1 MTVRPMQARR
11 RLTMPPSAQVAAGA
25 AGVCAGVATGVA
37 VTVDVRIGILLAL
50 AAVAVPVALI
60 DVPLAAAVWVGLGM
74 VSALPAFG
82 LATTAAGLLLLVAW
96 LVWLPGELAHAV
108 AALRLHRRLLVC
120 VALLLGWL
128 MLSLTWAQDAG
139 DAGPEVLRWWT
150 AALALVVLLTTVRT
164 ERDVRLLI
172 VALIAGALLSV
183 LIGVAGG
190 SLGSPATSVDT
201 ATSTEGRLQGGADDP
216 NYLAAYL
223 VAIGALA
230 VAIRPRLDGLVR
242 LAIPAVIV
250 VLAAGLLATQSR
262 GGLIAVLAALATAL
276 VLLPDRRL
284 AIGLCALAFGLG
296 AVAYVAAEPSALER
310 ITTASEDRGNGREDL
325 WRVATRMSTEH
336 PVAGVGLGNF
346 RVRSGEYVREPGAL
360 QYVDL
365 IVDRPHE
372 VHNTYLQL
380 LAETGLVGLGLFLAV
395 VVAAMGAAWRAAQRF
410 QTAGALALARLS
422 RAVLV
427 AQVGFLVAA
436 VFLSAASRSM
446 LWVLLAL
453 GPLLL
458 GLRTRG

>member
-1 MTVRPMQARR
+1 MQARGR
-11 RLTMPPSAQVAAGA
+11 PMMPPAAQVAGGA
-25 AGVCAGVATGVA
+25 ACVCAGIATGVA
-37 VTVDVRIGILLAL
+37 VTVDIRVGVLLAL

-60 DVPLAAAVWVGLGM
+60 DVPLAAAAWVGLGM

-82 LATTAAGLLLLVAW
+82 LATNAAGLLLLVAW
-96 LVWLPGELAHAV
+96 LVWLPGERAHAI

-128 MLSLTWAQDAG
+128 MLSLAWAQDPG
-139 DAGPEVLRWWT
+139 EAGPEVLRWWT
-150 AALALVVLLTTVRT
+150 AALALVVLLTTVRS

-190 SLGSPATSVDT
+190 SLGSPTTSVET

-230 VAIRPRLDGLVR
+230 LAIRPRLDGLAR
-242 LAIPAVIV
+242 LAMPAVV
-250 VLAAGLLATQSR
+250 AVLAAGLLATQSR
-262 GGLIAVLAALATAL
+262 GGVTAALAALAAAL

-284 AIGLCALAFGLG
+284 AIGVCALAFGLG

-325 WRVATRMSTEH
+325 WRVAMRMTADH
-336 PVAGVGLGNF
+336 PVAGVGIANF

-360 QYVDL
+360 QFVDL

-380 LAETGLVGLGLFLAV
+380 LSETGVVGLGLFLAV
-395 VVAAMGAAWRAAQRF
+395 VAAAMGAAWRAALRF
-410 QTAGALALARLS
+410 QAAGAFALARLS

-436 VFLSAASRSM
+436 VFLSAASRPT
-446 LWVLLAL
+446 LWVLFAL
-453 GPLLL
+453 GPLLV

>member
-1 MTVRPMQARR
+1 MQALRRPM
-11 RLTMPPSAQVAAGA
+11 MPPSAQLAAGV

-50 AAVAVPVALI
+50 ASVAVPVALI
-60 DVPLAAAVWVGLGM
+60 DVPLAAAVWVALGL
-74 VSALPAFG
+74 VSALPIFG
-82 LATTAAGLLLLVAW
+82 LATNAAGVLLLVAW
-96 LVWLPGELAHAV
+96 LVWLPGERTHAV
-108 AALRLHRRLLVC
+108 AAIRLHRPLLVC

-128 MLSLTWAQDAG
+128 TLSLTWARDPGA
-139 DAGPEVLRWWT
+139 AAPEVLRWWT

-164 ERDVRLLI
+164 ERDVRLVI
-172 VALIAGALLSV
+172 AALIAGAVLSV

-190 SLGSPATSVDT
+190 SLGSPATSVET

-216 NYLAAYL
+216 NFLAAYL
-223 VAIGALA
+223 VAIVGLA
-230 VAIRPRLDGLVR
+230 AAIRPRLDGIAR
-242 LAIPAVIV
+242 LAIPVVVAVLV
-250 VLAAGLLATQSR
+250 AGLFATQSR
-262 GGLIAVLAALATAL
+262 GGLIAAVAALATAL

-284 AIGLCALAFGLG
+284 AIGACAAAFALG

-325 WRVATRMSTEH
+325 WRVAVRMSADH
-336 PVAGVGLGNF
+336 PVVGVGLGNF

-360 QYVDL
+360 QFVDL

-380 LAETGLVGLGLFLAV
+380 LAENGVIGLGLFLAV
-395 VVAAMGAAWRAAQRF
+395 AAAAMGSAWRAARRF
-410 QTAGALALARLS
+410 QAAGALALARLS
-422 RAVLV
+422 RTVLV
-427 AQVGFLVAA
+427 AEVGFLVAA
-436 VFLSAASRSM
+436 VFLSAASRST

-458 GLRTRG
+458 GCRSRG